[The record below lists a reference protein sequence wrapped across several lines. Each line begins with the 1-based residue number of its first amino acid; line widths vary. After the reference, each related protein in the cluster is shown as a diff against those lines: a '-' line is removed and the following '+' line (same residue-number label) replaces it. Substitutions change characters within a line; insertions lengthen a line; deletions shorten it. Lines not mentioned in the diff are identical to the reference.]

1 MPYELNGQTIEAD
14 ANGYL
19 TDTSDWSEDLARII
33 AADEEI
39 ELTEKHMDVLNYLRE
54 EWLENSNQP
63 NERTIL
69 KAMSTRWGARISSKE
84 LYDLFGVKAVTE
96 THLGVQRRVLL
107 SPTKLPPLSSAS
119 RRISAA
125 KRTTLSVKPP

>member
-54 EWLENSNQP
+54 EWIENSNQP

-84 LYDLFGVKAVTE
+84 LYDLFPKMPSKQGGKIA
-96 THLGVQRRVLL
+96 G
-107 SPTKLPPLSSAS
+107 LPES
-119 RRISAA
+119 RR
-125 KRTTLSVKPP
+125 KGGY

>member
-1 MPYELNGQTIEAD
+1 MSYELNGKTIEAD

-19 TDTSDWSEDLARII
+19 ADPGDWSADLAKVI

-69 KAMSTRWGARISSKE
+69 KAMSERWGARISSKE
-84 LYDLFGVKAVTE
+84 LYDLFPKMPSKQGGKIA
-96 THLGVQRRVLL
+96 G
-107 SPTKLPPLSSAS
+107 LPES
-119 RRISAA
+119 RR
-125 KRTTLSVKPP
+125 KGGY